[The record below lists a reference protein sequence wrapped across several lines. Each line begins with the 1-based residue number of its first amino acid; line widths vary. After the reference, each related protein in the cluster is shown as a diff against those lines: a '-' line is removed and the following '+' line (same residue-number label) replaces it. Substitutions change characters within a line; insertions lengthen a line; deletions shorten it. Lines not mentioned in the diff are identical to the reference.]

1 MPRTFHA
8 APWGGA
14 ADGGT
19 NASVV
24 GEALLDLGM
33 PLCRFGHTDV
43 PALAG
48 GVRAPSSELAPLVTR
63 QLVHDDKHSLQVVAR
78 QAGRLFSCTAP
89 PAEFWGRAVNLHVSL
104 DGETFARPSC
114 LSPAASPT
122 SSTSR

>member
-1 MPRTFHA
+1 MPRTFPA
-8 APWGGA
+8 SPWGGA

-48 GVRAPSSELAPLVTR
+48 GVRAPSSELALVR
-63 QLVHDDKHSLQVVAR
+63 VRVRVLGL
-78 QAGRLFSCTAP
+78 GLGLGLGLIGLLGC
-89 PAEFWGRAVNLHVSL
+89 
-104 DGETFARPSC
+104 
-114 LSPAASPT
+114 
-122 SSTSR
+122 